1 MRQSLEIVWQ
11 IAFVGAGA
19 TLITDLWMLIL
30 KSLGMP
36 AMNFRM
42 LGRWVGHLARG
53 RILHAAIAASPQ
65 IAGET
70 VIGWVAHYAVGIVFA
85 VLLLLLVGNDWL
97 SAPRLVP
104 AMLFGAA
111 TLAAPFLLMQP
122 AMGAGFASLRT
133 ATPVR
138 NIIKS
143 SVTHLVFGVALFLA
157 ASLLARISA

>member
-85 VLLLLLVGNDWL
+85 VLLLLLVGDDWL

>member
-30 KSLGMP
+30 KGLGMP

-70 VIGWVAHYAVGIVFA
+70 VIGWVAHYAVGTVFA
-85 VLLLLLVGNDWL
+85 VLLLLLVGDDWL

>member
-11 IAFVGAGA
+11 IVFVGAGA

-30 KSLGMP
+30 KGLGMP

-53 RILHAAIAASPQ
+53 RILHAAIAASPH

-85 VLLLLLVGNDWL
+85 VLLLLLVGDDWL

-143 SVTHLVFGVALFLA
+143 SVTHLVFGVGLFLA

>member
-11 IAFVGAGA
+11 IVFVGAGA

-30 KSLGMP
+30 KGLGMP

-143 SVTHLVFGVALFLA
+143 SVTHLVFGVGLFLA

>member
-11 IAFVGAGA
+11 IVFVGAGA

-30 KSLGMP
+30 KGLGMP

-53 RILHAAIAASPQ
+53 RVLHAAIAASPH
-65 IAGET
+65 IPGET

-143 SVTHLVFGVALFLA
+143 SVTHLVFGVGLFLA

>member
-85 VLLLLLVGNDWL
+85 VLLLLLVGDDWL

-143 SVTHLVFGVALFLA
+143 SVTHLVFGVGLFLA